1 MEERERG
8 LGNGYK
14 LSVIRWIR
22 SEDLLWIVVTIV
34 DKTIVSL
41 KFAKTVGHKHS

>member
-1 MEERERG
+1 MEEREGG

-22 SEDLLWIVVTIV
+22 SEDLMWIVVTIV
-34 DKTIVSL
+34 DKTL
-41 KFAKTVGHKHS
+41 LYH